1 MRKKSTVKR
10 LKLTTG
16 DREMTAN
23 QLERLRKDEREM
35 GHYLARLKKE
45 GKSKL
50 AHRIQQKK
58 EYLHSRIEHLEE
70 EYLYSAA

>member
-10 LKLTTG
+10 FKLTTG
-16 DREMTAN
+16 DHDMTAN
-23 QLERLRKDEREM
+23 QLERLKKDEREM

-45 GKSKL
+45 GKQKL

-58 EYLHSRIEHLEE
+58 EFLHSRIEYLEE
-70 EYLYSAA
+70 EYLHVA